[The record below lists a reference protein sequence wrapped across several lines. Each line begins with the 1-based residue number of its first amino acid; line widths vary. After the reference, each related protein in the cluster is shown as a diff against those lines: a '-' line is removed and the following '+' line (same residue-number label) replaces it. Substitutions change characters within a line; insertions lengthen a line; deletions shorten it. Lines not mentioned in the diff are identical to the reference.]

1 MVSSTRVI
9 FGTVLSGRDIDLINS
24 DRIVGPMINEFQWS
38 ASKYLT
44 ENISSTLQSDMFSS
58 LVAMQVNL
66 QNRFG
71 NSRHRT
77 YDWDWTLKAK
87 SEFPLILDVEEQG
100 DECLRIRI
108 VYDHQPLGKNY
119 VKTLVN
125 HYQNIVDQVLQS
137 DKSTVGSVLGRIMD
151 PDEYCRL
158 TRPHNQFYTYFE
170 GADNLVTAICNAV
183 RQWPDLVA
191 VQSGREALTYM
202 ELDDAYQQIPTR
214 PVILLEDLNPVAVN
228 VMSDTLSVKT
238 TRGGT
243 ACIIFTSGSPGV
255 PKAIALQHFGILS
268 YISFPAARLEAG
280 PGRHTAQNLSVG
292 FDTCVAEIFGALCY
306 GATLV
311 PRHDDLFSHL
321 QTVDATLTT
330 PSILGA
336 LDPKD
341 FAKLEM
347 IVVGGESIPS
357 ALLERW
363 GPGRKVF
370 NSYGPSECTIGSTF
384 CPLFIDQP
392 ITLGRPIPRMNVY
405 ILDEDLRPEPVGVPG
420 EIASQVYNR
429 KQLLLGSLALT
440 IYALTE
446 ASDIVLGISF
456 HNRNESGAE
465 DVFGLLLDRVPIR
478 FIINEPNLSSTE
490 EFFAHIRQS
499 AESAMAD
506 FASYQAIQKSL
517 RKQGDTRHDP
527 LFDAMVA
534 YHSIDDSTGT
544 REFLGGP
551 LDLVLVRPRGGS
563 KFPLMVELTEMQ
575 NGTISLCIE
584 YRTTIFTDDYI
595 SRLQLTIV
603 EVLSKICKIGQLETL
618 YRIKSQSRAFTE
630 KLQL

>member
-24 DRIVGPMINEFQWS
+24 DRIVGPMINVCPFPIEIDEERSAAALLAGVQEKLLNIQEFQWS

-202 ELDDAYQQIPTR
+202 ELDDVSSRAACGLKE
-214 PVILLEDLNPVAVN
+214 ILAH
-228 VMSDTLSVKT
+228 
-238 TRGGT
+238 
-243 ACIIFTSGSPGV
+243 
-255 PKAIALQHFGILS
+255 AIALQHFGILS

-420 EIASQVYNR
+420 EIASQVY
-429 KQLLLGSLALT
+429 K
-440 IYALTE
+440 
-446 ASDIVLGISF
+446 
-456 HNRNESGAE
+456 
-465 DVFGLLLDRVPIR
+465 
-478 FIINEPNLSSTE
+478 
-490 EFFAHIRQS
+490 
-499 AESAMAD
+499 
-506 FASYQAIQKSL
+506 
-517 RKQGDTRHDP
+517 
-527 LFDAMVA
+527 
-534 YHSIDDSTGT
+534 
-544 REFLGGP
+544 
-551 LDLVLVRPRGGS
+551 
-563 KFPLMVELTEMQ
+563 
-575 NGTISLCIE
+575 
-584 YRTTIFTDDYI
+584 
-595 SRLQLTIV
+595 
-603 EVLSKICKIGQLETL
+603 
-618 YRIKSQSRAFTE
+618 
-630 KLQL
+630 